1 MLARQELFQGLTH
14 LRKALLQTAGMVI
27 GLGILIFPFSKSL
40 LRHIYEANLR
50 VDLVA
55 FSIPEAF
62 FSLLKV
68 TLYASLFLSI
78 PLLFYQLLR
87 SFSSF
92 LKARGVTSLF
102 PILFTA
108 VFLFYLGAFF
118 CYFVTLPY
126 GINFL
131 MGYQSAHLR
140 PLISVGKYVSFCF
153 VFIFGFGLTFE
164 LPLVLALM
172 STLNIV
178 KAAFLTR
185 NRRYAILL
193 IAILSAVITPTPD
206 FFNMT
211 LMGGPLYI
219 LFEVGV
225 ILVKIIERKRMR
237 TDAAFK
243 ERAA

>member
-1 MLARQELFQGLTH
+1 MQMARQELSQGLANF
-14 LRKALLQTAGMVI
+14 RKSLFQTGIMVI

-50 VDLVA
+50 VELVA

-62 FSLLKV
+62 FSLLKL
-68 TLYASLFLSI
+68 TLYASLFLSV
-78 PLLFYQLLR
+78 PFLFYQLLR

-92 LKARGVTSLF
+92 FKARGVTSLF
-102 PILFTA
+102 HIFLTA

-153 VFIFGFGLTFE
+153 VFIFGFGLTFQ
-164 LPLVLALM
+164 LPLILALM
-172 STLNIV
+172 SYLKIV

-206 FFNMT
+206 VFNMT
-211 LMGGPLYI
+211 LMGGPLYV
-219 LFEVGV
+219 LFEIGV
-225 ILVKIIERKRMR
+225 ILVKIIERKRMQSE
-237 TDAAFK
+237 AASQ
-243 ERAA
+243 